1 MILDIA
7 LIITQ
12 RIKGNELIRN
22 NLEIFYKN
30 VRHVINC
37 NVIIINPIIVISI

>member
-1 MILDIA
+1 MILNMA

-12 RIKGNELIRN
+12 RINELIRN

-37 NVIIINPIIVISI
+37 NVIIINPIIVIFI